1 MVRGGRRR
9 QVSKRSLA
17 RRILVVTE
25 GTCTEPQYVER
36 LGSYLR
42 SRGSTVLVKPV
53 AVGKDPL
60 KVVQKCIE
68 QRDADSERGKGY
80 DDCVCLVDVDNHAS
94 LPAAIQLAKKESI
107 LLLISNLK
115 FEVWLRWHAESK
127 RSALSSKQLDK
138 IVAQLEL
145 VQGKQLSP
153 AFPIE
158 NVDEACAIAHQADPD
173 LCADRQG
180 PDPSTAL
187 PILVELMRGD
197 TPPKFT

>member
-9 QVSKRSLA
+9 RVPNRRLA

-94 LPAAIQLAKKESI
+94 LPAAVQLAKKGI
-107 LLLISNLK
+107 T
-115 FEVWLRWHAESK
+115 
-127 RSALSSKQLDK
+127 SAAD
-138 IVAQLEL
+138 IEPEIRGVAALACGVKAFSTELEAAG
-145 VQGKQLSP
+145 Q
-153 AFPIE
+153 
-158 NVDEACAIAHQADPD
+158 NRCA
-173 LCADRQG
+173 
-180 PDPSTAL
+180 T
-187 PILVELMRGD
+187 
-197 TPPKFT
+197 